1 MWDLAEPRAVVAFD
15 VDSVLFPVNHIAVL
29 PALSDYF
36 GRQVEHEEITAF
48 DYRECFP
55 GEDGEAARAIAFAQF
70 RRNNLYDGHML
81 APEIYNALGIL
92 RTTYRVIAVSTPFTE
107 HASSKWAY
115 CLRAGF
121 AAEDIVLTG
130 DKTLVDFDLLFDDRA
145 DTIEAVGP
153 ERGRIFDQPWNRHL
167 SDSYPRVRNWTQV
180 LSAVFGGVLR

>member
-1 MWDLAEPRAVVAFD
+1 MKPIIAFD

-55 GEDGEAARAIAFAQF
+55 GEDGEAARAI
-70 RRNNLYDGHML
+70 D
-81 APEIYNALGIL
+81 ALGIL

-121 AAEDIVLTG
+121 DHSDIVLCG

-167 SDSYPRVRNWTQV
+167 PDSYPRVRNWTQV